1 MRTQIIKQIVYSF
14 SDLETNEELKKKVLS
29 KHSDI
34 NVDYIWWE
42 STYEDAK
49 RIGLE
54 ITGFDLERNRHA
66 TGKFNLSANEVA
78 QNIFNEHAICC
89 ETFATADKFMDNWQ
103 PIFNDYMN
111 ESSENYESNDSEQ
124 KLSELEDEFLNDILE
139 DYAMILEK
147 EYEYLTSEKAILET
161 LEANDY
167 EFDENGKIVK

>member
-1 MRTQIIKQIVYSF
+1 MRTQIIEQTIYSF
-14 SDLETNEELKKKVLS
+14 SDLENNEELKKKVLS
-29 KHSDI
+29 KQSDI
-34 NVDYIWWE
+34 NVNYNWWE

-78 QNIFNEHAICC
+78 QNILNEHGESC
-89 ETFATADKFMDNWQ
+89 ETYLTAFNFMQEWQ
-103 PIFNDYMN
+103 PIFNDYMDEN
-111 ESSENYESNDSEQ
+111 SENYESYDSEQ
-124 KLSELEDEFLNDILE
+124 KLSELEDTFLKDILE

-161 LEANDY
+161 LEANNY
-167 EFDENGKIVK
+167 EFNENGNII